1 MELEIMDFKE
11 VEISII
17 GQYGQV
23 VQHFNHM
30 KQLSGL
36 LIVNLVHKLYQSGNQ

>member
-11 VEISII
+11 VEIFIF

-23 VQHFNHM
+23 VLHFNHM
-30 KQLSGL
+30 KLLLGL
-36 LIVNLVHKLYQSGNQ
+36 LIVNLVHKLYQFGNQ